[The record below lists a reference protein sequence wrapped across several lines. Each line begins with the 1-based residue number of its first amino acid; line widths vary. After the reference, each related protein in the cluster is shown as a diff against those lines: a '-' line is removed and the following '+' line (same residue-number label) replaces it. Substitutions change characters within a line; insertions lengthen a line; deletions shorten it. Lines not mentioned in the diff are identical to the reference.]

1 MFLPVPRLRAF
12 QGRSILRNPGRS
24 NLALT
29 ARLAQR
35 ELIARSGGLP
45 MSCRLPCLLVF
56 ALVCLGLN
64 AAQAQDAV
72 EAFYRGKTVTITV
85 GSAVGGGFD
94 AYARLVSHH
103 LSKHIPGNPTIVVQ
117 NIPGAGS
124 NKAAS
129 YLATQAPK
137 DGTAI
142 GALQAVAITQP
153 LISDQTLP
161 HDPSKFIMVGSANN
175 SVYFCVI
182 RSDAPVKTFQE
193 TFEKEAIIGTS
204 GEGASLREYPVM
216 LINVLGVKLRL
227 IGGYAGSREIMIA
240 MERNEVQGMCGMD
253 WSSFLTQQPNWI
265 SSGFVRLLA
274 QEDLRGHPEMNKLGV
289 PLTISFAKT
298 EEDRQVMELIYSQN
312 LFGRPYLLPPGVPA
326 DRVAALRRAFAS
338 MLKDEALLAEAKK
351 SGLDI
356 GPMGGE
362 ELQALVAKL
371 YASPPK
377 IIQRAKQSLIYKGP
391 AR

>member
-1 MFLPVPRLRAF
+1 
-12 QGRSILRNPGRS
+12 
-24 NLALT
+24 
-29 ARLAQR
+29 
-35 ELIARSGGLP
+35 
-45 MSCRLPCLLVF
+45 MSYRLPCAVVF
-56 ALVCLGLN
+56 AAACL
-64 AAQAQDAV
+64 AASAAPAQDAV

-94 AYARLVSHH
+94 AYARVVGRH
-103 LSKHIPGNPTIVVQ
+103 LGRHIPGNPTVVVQ

-129 YLATQAPK
+129 YIALQAPK

-153 LISDQTLP
+153 LISDQTVP
-161 HDPSKFIMVGSANN
+161 HDPSKFIMLGSANS

-193 TFEKEAIIGTS
+193 AFDKEVIIGTS
-204 GEGASLREYPVM
+204 GEGASLREYPV
-216 LINVLGVKLRL
+216 LLVNVLGVKLRL

-240 MERNEVQGMCGMD
+240 MERDEVQGMCGMD
-253 WSSFLTQQPNWI
+253 WSSFLTQQRSWI

-274 QEDLRGHPEMNKLGV
+274 QEDLRGHPEMNKMGV
-289 PLTISFAKT
+289 PLAITFAKT
-298 EEDRQVMELIYSQN
+298 EEDRQVMEMIYSQN
-312 LFGRPYLLPPGVPA
+312 LFGRPYLLPPGIPS
-326 DRVAALRRAFAS
+326 DRVTALRRAFAA
-338 MLKDEALLAEAKK
+338 MLQDKALLAEAGK

-371 YASPPK
+371 YALPPK
-377 IIQRAKQSLIYKGP
+377 VIERAKQSLIYKPP

>member
-1 MFLPVPRLRAF
+1 M
-12 QGRSILRNPGRS
+12 SY
-24 NLALT
+24 
-29 ARLAQR
+29 
-35 ELIARSGGLP
+35 GLP
-45 MSCRLPCLLVF
+45 R
-56 ALVCLGLN
+56 ALVVIAACLAAN
-64 AAQAQDAV
+64 AASAQDAV

-85 GSAVGGGFD
+85 GSAVGGGYD
-94 AYARLVSHH
+94 TYARLVARH
-103 LSKHIPGNPTIVVQ
+103 LGRHIPGYPTIVVQ

-129 YLATQAPK
+129 YVALQAPK

-142 GALQAVAITQP
+142 GAIQSGAILQPLLSDQAV
-153 LISDQTLP
+153 P
-161 HDPSKFIMVGSANN
+161 HDPSKFVMLGSANR
-175 SVYFCVI
+175 SVYLCVV
-182 RSDAPVKTFQE
+182 RADAPVKTFQE
-193 TFEKEAIIGTS
+193 AFDKELIIGTS
-204 GEGASLREYPVM
+204 GEGATLREMPIM

-227 IGGYAGSREIMIA
+227 IGGYAGSREIIVA

-253 WSSFLTQQPNWI
+253 WSSLATQQRSWI
-265 SSGFVRLLA
+265 NSGFVRLLA
-274 QEDLRGHPEMNKLGV
+274 QEDLQGHPEMNRMGV

-298 EEDRQVMELIYSQN
+298 EEDRQVMEMIYSQN

-326 DRVAALRRAFAS
+326 DRVAALRGALAA
-338 MLKDEALLAEAKK
+338 MLQDQALLAEAER

-371 YASPPK
+371 YALPPK
-377 IIQRAKQSLIYKGP
+377 VIERAKQSLIYKPP